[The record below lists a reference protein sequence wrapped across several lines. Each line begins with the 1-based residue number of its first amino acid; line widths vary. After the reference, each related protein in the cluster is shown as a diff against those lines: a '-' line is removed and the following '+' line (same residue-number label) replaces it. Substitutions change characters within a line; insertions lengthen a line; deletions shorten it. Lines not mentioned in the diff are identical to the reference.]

1 MNNAKATP
9 VPKTAVKKTK
19 KEKIEVIPTFE
30 SIFNAVRTK
39 ASKAKFTSEFIATQI
54 TLKGRLECS
63 PLYVKI
69 EDGNVE
75 TAPYEYNNASFYID
89 ADTDVFV
96 QVLNGKK
103 DFCEALAEHSIEV
116 NGDPVKAIL
125 FTRAM
130 L

>member
-9 VPKTAVKKTK
+9 VPKTSGKKIK
-19 KEKIEVIPTFE
+19 KEKAEVLPTFE
-30 SIFNAVRTK
+30 SIFNAVSSK

-63 PLYVKI
+63 PLYVKV
-69 EDGNVE
+69 EDKKVE

-96 QVLNGKK
+96 DVLNGKK
-103 DFCEALAEHSIEV
+103 SFCDALADHSIEV
-116 NGDPVKAIL
+116 NGDPMKAIL
-125 FTRAM
+125 FTKAIF
-130 L
+130 